1 LSERRA
7 CFSLSA
13 QENSR
18 VANFLNPKRAGA
30 ASHNAEARALMETL
44 LQDIRFG
51 FRQLMRQPGFAALA
65 IVSMALGIGANTS
78 IFSLVDTVLLRPLA
92 VKEPSQ
98 LVELYGTL
106 HNGADWS
113 LQSYPNYK
121 EYRDRNT
128 VFSGLFIYRVV
139 VSSLTVNN
147 SSQRVWG
154 YLVSGNY
161 FDVLGVK
168 PTLGRAFLPEE
179 DQTPDSH
186 PVAVISYNC
195 WQHRFGGDRAIVG
208 KTVEFNSRP
217 FAVIGVAPKGFIG
230 TEVAYD
236 PEMFIPVM
244 MAKTIEPGSTW
255 IDKRDSN
262 NLFTVG
268 RLKPGVSFAEAK
280 AALETLT
287 AKLAQDYPQNVGRG
301 IRLGKPGLF
310 IPDIANSVFAFTGVL
325 AAVGALVILLACVN
339 LASLLLAVRLAVGAS
354 RQRLVRQLLTES
366 LLISLSGGAAGVF
379 LAAAINSAVRGIH
392 LPSDVTLLFDL
403 RTDWRVL
410 SFALLLSIATGILF
424 SLIPALQSSKPQLVP
439 ALKDESSMAGFRRSR
454 LRNFLVV
461 AQISLSLVLLISAGL
476 IVRSLQAAQKMRPG
490 FNPENAVAISFDVSL
505 QGYNEERGRAFQ
517 KQVLEH
523 AQALPQIENAALTDY
538 LPLGLNYNDS
548 TIYIE
553 GTEFKGAS
561 TLPIAIPI
569 ESSPGYFDVMGIPLR
584 GRDFRDDENKKES
597 RVAIVNETFA
607 KKFFNGQDP
616 IGRRFNWH
624 GPKDPF
630 FEIVGIVPD
639 GKYNS
644 LGEDPK
650 PALYTP
656 LYRDYSGQITLVART
671 RRDPRQ
677 VLSALRAE
685 VQKLDPSISV
695 YAAKTLKE
703 HMGTSLFPARMAA
716 IALGSFGVLALILA
730 AVGIYGVMSH
740 AVAGRTREIGLR
752 IALGAQLSDVQ
763 KLILKQG
770 MVLAAIGSLC
780 GLLIAFGGAR
790 MMKSLLYG
798 VSSSD
803 PVTFTCVALLLLS
816 IALLACW
823 IPARRASRVEPMIV
837 LRAE

>member
-1 LSERRA
+1 MQNLA
-7 CFSLSA
+7 C
-13 QENSR
+13 
-18 VANFLNPKRAGA
+18 V
-30 ASHNAEARALMETL
+30 METL

-51 FRQLMRQPGFAALA
+51 FRQLVKRPGFAVLA
-65 IVSMALGIGANTS
+65 IISMALGIGANTS
-78 IFSLVDTVLLRPLA
+78 IFSLVDTALLRPLA

-106 HNGADWS
+106 HSGADWS

-121 EYRDRNT
+121 DYRDRNT
-128 VFSGLFIYRVV
+128 VLSGLFVYRVT

-168 PTLGRAFLPEE
+168 PVLGRSFLPEE
-179 DQTPDSH
+179 DQTPESH
-186 PVAVISYNC
+186 PVAIISYNC
-195 WQHRFGGDRAIVG
+195 WQRRFAADPQIVG
-208 KTVEFNSRP
+208 KSVEFNSHP
-217 FAVIGVAPKGFIG
+217 FTIIGVAPKGFIG

-244 MAKTIEPGSTW
+244 MAKTIEPGSRW
-255 IDKRDSN
+255 LEKRDSN

-280 AALETLT
+280 AELETLT
-287 AKLAQDYPQNVGRG
+287 AQLANDYPENVGRG
-301 IRLGKPGLF
+301 IRLGTPGLF
-310 IPDIANSVFAFTGVL
+310 IPEIANSVLAFAGLL

-339 LASLLLAVRLAVGAS
+339 LANLLLARATERRREIAVRLAVGAS
-354 RQRLVRQLLTES
+354 RERLVRQLLTES
-366 LLISLSGGAAGVF
+366 LLISLSGGAAGIF
-379 LAAAINSAVRGIH
+379 LASIINTAVRNIR
-392 LPSDVTLLFDL
+392 LPSDITLLFDL

-410 SFALLLSIATGILF
+410 TFALLLSISTGILF

-454 LRNFLVV
+454 LRNFLVI
-461 AQISLSLVLLISAGL
+461 AQVSLSLILLVSSGL
-476 IVRSLQAAQKMRPG
+476 IVRSLQIAQNMRPG

-505 QGYNEERGRAFQ
+505 QGYDEARGRAFQ
-517 KQVLEH
+517 KQVLEG
-523 AQALPQIENAALTDY
+523 ARALPQVEKAALTDN
-538 LPLGLNYNDS
+538 LPLGLNYNS
-548 TIYIE
+548 SSIYVE

-569 ESSPGYFDVMGIPLR
+569 ESTPGYFDAMGIPLR
-584 GRDFRDDENKKES
+584 GRDFRDDENTKES
-597 RVAIVNETFA
+597 RVAIVNETFV
-607 KKFFNGQDP
+607 KKLLNGQDP

-630 FEIVGIVPD
+630 FEIVGVVPD

-656 LYRDYSGQITLVART
+656 LYQDYTGMVTLVART
-671 RRDPRQ
+671 RADPKQVLAALRQ
-677 VLSALRAE
+677 V

-703 HMGTSLFPARMAA
+703 HLGTSLFPARMAA
-716 IALGSFGVLALILA
+716 IALASFGVLALMLA

-740 AVAGRTREIGLR
+740 VVAGRTREIGLR
-752 IALGAQLSDVQ
+752 MALGAQLSHVQ

-770 MVLAAIGSLC
+770 MLLAAIGSLG
-780 GLLIAFGGAR
+780 GLIISLGGAR
-790 MMKSLLYG
+790 LMKSMLYG
-798 VSSSD
+798 VSTSD
-803 PVTFTCVALLLLS
+803 PITFASVALLLFS
-816 IALLACW
+816 IAFLACW
-823 IPARRASRVEPMIV
+823 IPARRATRVDPIIA

>member
-1 LSERRA
+1 MHLTMQN
-7 CFSLSA
+7 L
-13 QENSR
+13 
-18 VANFLNPKRAGA
+18 
-30 ASHNAEARALMETL
+30 ARFMETL
-44 LQDIRFG
+44 LRDICFG
-51 FRQLMRQPGFAALA
+51 FRQLRMHPGFAAHA
-65 IVSMALGIGANTS
+65 IISMALGIGANTS
-78 IFSLVDTVLLRPLA
+78 IFSLVDAALLRPLA
-92 VKEPSQ
+92 VKAPSE

-106 HNGADWS
+106 HNGAEWS

-128 VFSGLFIYRVV
+128 VFSGLFVYRLV

-168 PTLGRAFLPEE
+168 PMLGRSFLPEE

-195 WQHRFGGDRAIVG
+195 WQRRFGGDPAVVG
-208 KTVEFNSRP
+208 RTFELNSRP
-217 FAVIGVAPKGFIG
+217 FVIIGVAPKGFVG

-236 PEMFIPVM
+236 PEMFVPVM
-244 MAKTIEPGSTW
+244 MAKTIEPGSRW

-268 RLKPGVSFAEAK
+268 RLKPGVSFAQAK

-287 AKLAQDYPQNVGRG
+287 AKLAQDYPENVGRG

-325 AAVGALVILLACVN
+325 AGVGALVILLACVN
-339 LASLLLAVRLAVGAS
+339 LANLLLARATERRREIAVRLAVGAS
-354 RQRLVRQLLTES
+354 QQRLVRQLLTES
-366 LLISLSGGAAGVF
+366 LLISLSGGASGVF
-379 LAAAINSAVRGIH
+379 LAAAINSAVRGIR

-410 SFALLLSIATGILF
+410 TCALFLSIATGVLF

-439 ALKDESSMAGFRRSR
+439 ALKDESSMGGFRRSR
-454 LRNFLVV
+454 LRNLLVV
-461 AQISLSLVLLISAGL
+461 AQVSLSLVLLISAGL
-476 IVRSLQAAQKMRPG
+476 LVRRLQAAQKMSPG

-505 QGYNEERGRAFQ
+505 QGYDEQRGRAFQ
-517 KQVLEH
+517 KQTLER
-523 AQALPQIENAALTDY
+523 ARALPQIENAALTDY
-538 LPLGLNYNDS
+538 LPLGLNYNDN

-561 TLPIAIPI
+561 ALPVAIPI
-569 ESSPGYFDVMGIPLR
+569 ESSPGYFDVMGMPLR
-584 GRDFRDDENKKES
+584 RRDFRDDENKKE
-597 RVAIVNETFA
+597 RRLAIVNETFA
-607 KKFFNGQDP
+607 KKFFNGQEP

-630 FEIVGIVPD
+630 FEIVGVVPD

-644 LGEDPK
+644 LGEGPK

-656 LYRDYSGQITLVART
+656 LYRDYSGAVTLVART
-671 RRDPRQ
+671 RGDPRQ
-677 VLSALRAE
+677 VLAALRGV
-685 VQKLDPSISV
+685 VQKLDPAISV
-695 YAAKTLKE
+695 YAAKTLKA
-703 HMGTSLFPARMAA
+703 HMGTSLFPARMTA
-716 IALGSFGVLALILA
+716 IALGSFGVLALVLA

-740 AVAGRTREIGLR
+740 VVAGRTREIGLR
-752 IALGAQLSDVQ
+752 MALGAQLSDVQ

-770 MVLAAIGSLC
+770 MFLAAIGSLS

-790 MMKSLLYG
+790 MMK
-798 VSSSD
+798 
-803 PVTFTCVALLLLS
+803 TLLS
-816 IALLACW
+816 CTSAFDPITCMCVTL
-823 IPARRASRVEPMIV
+823 
-837 LRAE
+837 

>member
-1 LSERRA
+1 MQNLTR
-7 CFSLSA
+7 F
-13 QENSR
+13 
-18 VANFLNPKRAGA
+18 
-30 ASHNAEARALMETL
+30 MEKL

-51 FRQLMRQPGFAALA
+51 FRQLMKQPGFAVLA
-65 IVSMALGIGANTS
+65 ITSMALGIGANTS
-78 IFSLVDTVLLRPLA
+78 IFSLVDTALLRPLA
-92 VKEPSQ
+92 VKEPSR
-98 LVELYGTL
+98 LMELYGTIN
-106 HNGADWS
+106 NGAEWS

-121 EYRDRNT
+121 DYRDRNT

-139 VSSLTVNN
+139 VSGLTVNN
-147 SSQRVWG
+147 TSQRVWG

-168 PTLGRAFLPEE
+168 PMLGRAFLPEE
-179 DQTPDSH
+179 DQTADSH

-195 WQHRFGGDRAIVG
+195 WQRRFAGDPEIVG
-208 KTVEFNSRP
+208 KSVEFNSRP
-217 FAVIGVAPKGFIG
+217 FTIIGVAPKGFIG

-255 IDKRDSN
+255 LERRDSN

-268 RLKPGVSFAEAK
+268 RLKPGVSFEQAK
-280 AALETLT
+280 AELATLT
-287 AKLAQDYPQNVGRG
+287 AQLAKDYPENVGRG
-301 IRLGKPGLF
+301 IQLGKPGLF

-325 AAVGALVILLACVN
+325 AAIGCLVILLACVN
-339 LASLLLAVRLAVGAS
+339 LANLLLARATERRREIAVRLAVGAS

-366 LLISLSGGAAGVF
+366 LLISLGGGTAGVF
-379 LAAAINSAVRGIH
+379 LAAAINTAVRNIR
-392 LPSDVTLLFDL
+392 LPSDITLLFDL

-410 SFALLLSIATGILF
+410 TFALVLSIATGILF

-439 ALKDESSMAGFRRSR
+439 ALKDESSMAGFRRSN
-454 LRNFLVV
+454 LRNLLVI
-461 AQISLSLVLLISAGL
+461 AQVGLSLVLLISAGL

-490 FNPENAVAISFDVSL
+490 FNPEKAVAISFDVSL
-505 QGYNEERGRAFQ
+505 GGYDEVRGRAFQ
-517 KQVLEH
+517 KQVLER
-523 AQALPQIENAALTDY
+523 ARALSQVEYAALTDN
-538 LPLGLNYNDS
+538 LPLGLNYNS
-548 TIYIE
+548 SSIYVE

-569 ESSPGYFDVMGIPLR
+569 ESTPGYFDAMGIPLR

-597 RVAIVNETFA
+597 RVAIVNETFV
-607 KKFFNGQDP
+607 KKLLNGQDP

-624 GPKDPF
+624 GPKDPL
-630 FEIVGIVPD
+630 FEIIGVVPD

-644 LGEDPK
+644 LGEDPR

-656 LYRDYSGQITLVART
+656 LYRDYTGMVTLVART
-671 RRDPRQ
+671 RADPRQ
-677 VLSALRAE
+677 VLGSLRTI
-685 VQKLDPSISV
+685 VQELDPSISV

-740 AVAGRTREIGLR
+740 VVAGRTREIGLR
-752 IALGAQLSDVQ
+752 MALGAQLSDVQ

-770 MVLAAIGSLC
+770 MFLAGTGSLC
-780 GLLIAFGGAR
+780 GLLLALGGTR

-798 VSSSD
+798 VSTSD
-803 PVTFTCVALLLLS
+803 PVTFSSVAFLLAG
-816 IALLACW
+816 IAFLACW
-823 IPARRASRVEPMIV
+823 VPARRASRVEPMTA

>member
-1 LSERRA
+1 
-7 CFSLSA
+7 
-13 QENSR
+13 
-18 VANFLNPKRAGA
+18 
-30 ASHNAEARALMETL
+30 METL

-51 FRQLMRQPGFAALA
+51 FRQLMKKPGFAALA
-65 IVSMALGIGANTS
+65 IISMALGIGANTS
-78 IFSLVDTVLLRPLA
+78 IFSLVDTALLRPLA
-92 VKEPSQ
+92 VKEPSR
-98 LVELYGTL
+98 LVELYGTI

-113 LQSYPNYK
+113 IQSYLNYK
-121 EYRDRNT
+121 DYRDRNT
-128 VFSGLFIYRVV
+128 VLSGLFVYRIT
-139 VSSLTVNN
+139 VSSLTVNK

-168 PTLGRAFLPEE
+168 PMLGRAFLPEE
-179 DQTPDSH
+179 DQTPDSS
-186 PVAVISYNC
+186 PVAAISYNC
-195 WQHRFGGDRAIVG
+195 WQRRFGGDPAIVG
-208 KTVEFNSRP
+208 KAVEFNSRP
-217 FAVIGVAPKGFIG
+217 FTIVGVAPKGFIG

-236 PEMFIPVM
+236 PEMFIPVT

-255 IDKRDSN
+255 LEKRAAS
-262 NLFTVG
+262 NLFAVG
-268 RLKPGVSFAEAK
+268 RLKPGVSLNEAR
-280 AALETLT
+280 AQLETLT
-287 AKLAQDYPQNVGRG
+287 AQMAKDYPENVGRG

-339 LASLLLAVRLAVGAS
+339 LASLLLTRAAERRREIAVRLAVGAS
-354 RQRLVRQLLTES
+354 RRRLVRQLLTES
-366 LLISLSGGAAGVF
+366 LLISLSGGAAGIL
-379 LAAAINSAVRGIH
+379 LAAVINNAVRGIR

-410 SFALLLSIATGILF
+410 TFALVLSIATGILF

-461 AQISLSLVLLISAGL
+461 VQVSLSLVLLISAGL
-476 IVRSLQAAQKMRPG
+476 IVRSLYAAQKMRPG

-505 QGYNEERGRAFQ
+505 QGYNEDRGRAFQ
-517 KQVLEH
+517 HQVLER

-538 LPLGLNYNDS
+538 LPLGLNYNDN

-553 GTEFKGAS
+553 GTEFKGRS
-561 TLPIAIPI
+561 MLPSAIPI

-597 RVAIVNETFA
+597 RFAIVNETFA

-616 IGRRFNWH
+616 IGRRFSWR
-624 GPKDPF
+624 GPEDPF
-630 FEIVGIVPD
+630 FEIVGVVPA

-650 PALYTP
+650 PAVYTP
-656 LYRDYSGQITLVART
+656 LYQDYSGTVTLVART
-671 RRDPRQ
+671 RGDSRQ
-677 VLSALRAE
+677 VLAALRGV
-685 VQKLDPSISV
+685 VQELDPTISV
-695 YAAKTLKE
+695 YAAKTLHE

-740 AVAGRTREIGLR
+740 VVAGRTREIGLR
-752 IALGAQLSDVQ
+752 MALGAQLSDVQ

-770 MVLAAIGSLC
+770 MLLAAIGSLF
-780 GLLIAFGGAR
+780 GLVIAFGGAR

-798 VSSSD
+798 VSASD
-803 PVTFTCVALLLLS
+803 PITFTCVALILLN

-823 IPARRASRVEPMIV
+823 IPARRASRVEPMIA
-837 LRAE
+837 LRSE

>member
-1 LSERRA
+1 M
-7 CFSLSA
+7 
-13 QENSR
+13 EN
-18 VANFLNPKRAGA
+18 
-30 ASHNAEARALMETL
+30 L

-51 FRQLMRQPGFAALA
+51 FRQLIKRPGFAALA
-65 IVSMALGIGANTS
+65 IISMALGIGANTS
-78 IFSLVDTVLLRPLA
+78 IFSLVDTALLRPLA
-92 VKEPSQ
+92 VKEPSR
-98 LVELYGTL
+98 LVELYGTI
-106 HNGADWS
+106 HNGAEWS
-113 LQSYPNYK
+113 LESYPNYK

-128 VFSGLFIYRVV
+128 VFSGLFVYRVV

-168 PTLGRAFLPEE
+168 PLLGRTFLPEE

-186 PVAVISYNC
+186 PVAVLSYSC
-195 WQHRFGGDRAIVG
+195 WQHRFGGDTAIVG

-217 FAVIGVAPKGFIG
+217 FTVIGVAPKGFIG

-255 IDKRDSN
+255 LDRRDSS

-268 RLKPGVSFAEAK
+268 RLKPGISFDQAK
-280 AALETLT
+280 AELETLT
-287 AKLAQDYPQNVGRG
+287 AQQAKDHPENVGRG

-310 IPDIANSVFAFTGVL
+310 IPDIANSVFAFTGLL
-325 AAVGALVILLACVN
+325 AAVGALVLLLACVN
-339 LASLLLAVRLAVGAS
+339 LANLLLARATDRRREIAVRLAIGAS
-354 RQRLVRQLLTES
+354 RGRLVRQLVTES
-366 LLISLSGGAAGVF
+366 ILISLSGGAVGVV
-379 LAAAINSAVRGIH
+379 LAATINRAVRGIH

-410 SFALLLSIATGILF
+410 TFALLLSIATGILF

-461 AQISLSLVLLISAGL
+461 AQVSLSLILLISAGL

-505 QGYNEERGRAFQ
+505 QGYDEVRGRAFQ
-517 KQVLEH
+517 KQVLQH
-523 AQALPQIENAALTDY
+523 AQALPQIEKAALTDY

-548 TIYIE
+548 SIYIE

-561 TLPIAIPI
+561 NLPIAIPM
-569 ESSPGYFDVMGIPLR
+569 ESTPGYFDVMGIPLR

-597 RVAIVNETFA
+597 RLAIVNETFV
-607 KKFFNGQDP
+607 KKFLNGQDP

-624 GPKDPF
+624 GPSDPF
-630 FEIVGIVPD
+630 FEIVGVVPA

-644 LGEDPK
+644 LGEEPK

-656 LYRDYSGQITLVART
+656 LYRDYSGTVTLVART
-671 RRDPRQ
+671 RGDPRQ
-677 VLSALRAE
+677 VLNALRAE

-695 YAAKTLKE
+695 YAAKTLQE

-740 AVAGRTREIGLR
+740 VVAGRTREIGLR
-752 IALGAQLSDVQ
+752 MALGAQLSDVR

-770 MVLAAIGSLC
+770 MLLAAIGSVA
-780 GLLIAFGGAR
+780 GLLLAFSGAR
-790 MMKSLLYG
+790 LMKSLLYG
-798 VSSSD
+798 VSTSD
-803 PVTFTCVALLLLS
+803 PITFTGVVLLLLG

-823 IPARRASRVEPMIV
+823 VPARRASRVEPMIA

>member
-1 LSERRA
+1 
-7 CFSLSA
+7 
-13 QENSR
+13 
-18 VANFLNPKRAGA
+18 
-30 ASHNAEARALMETL
+30 METL

-51 FRQLMRQPGFAALA
+51 FRQLMKQPGFAALA
-65 IVSMALGIGANTS
+65 IISMALGIGANTS
-78 IFSLVDTVLLRPLA
+78 IFSLADTALLRPLA

-98 LVELYGTL
+98 LVELYGTI
-106 HNGADWS
+106 HNGAEWS

-121 EYRDRNT
+121 EYRDRNS
-128 VFSGLFIYRVV
+128 VLSGLFVYRVV
-139 VSSLTVNN
+139 VAGLTVDN
-147 SSQRVWG
+147 SSERVWG

-168 PTLGRAFLPEE
+168 PVLGRAFLPEE

-186 PVAVISYNC
+186 PVAMISYNC
-195 WQHRFGGDRAIVG
+195 WQHRFGGDPHVVG
-208 KTVEFNSRP
+208 KTVQFNSRP
-217 FAVIGVAPKGFIG
+217 FTVIGVAPKGFIG

-236 PEMFIPVM
+236 PQMFIPVM
-244 MAKTIEPGSTW
+244 MARTIEPGSTW
-255 IDKRDSN
+255 LDRRDSN

-268 RLKPGVSFAEAK
+268 RLKPGVSLGEAR

-287 AKLAQDYPQNVGRG
+287 AKLAQDYPENVGRG

-339 LASLLLAVRLAVGAS
+339 LASLLLARATERRREIAVRLAVGAS
-354 RQRLVRQLLTES
+354 RKRLVRQLLTES
-366 LLISLSGGAAGVF
+366 LLISLSGGVAGVF
-379 LAAAINSAVRGIH
+379 LAALINRAVRGIR

-410 SFALLLSIATGILF
+410 TFALLLSIATGVLF

-454 LRNFLVV
+454 LRNFLVI
-461 AQISLSLVLLISAGL
+461 AQVTLSLVLLISAGL

-517 KQVLEH
+517 KQVLER
-523 AQALPQIENAALTDY
+523 AKALPQVESAALTDN

-561 TLPIAIPI
+561 SLPIAIPI

-584 GRDFRDDENKKES
+584 GRDFRDDENKKDS

-630 FEIVGIVPD
+630 FEIVGLVPA

-656 LYRDYSGQITLVART
+656 LYRDYTGMVTVVART
-671 RRDPRQ
+671 RGDPQQ
-677 VLSALRAE
+677 VLNALRNE
-685 VQKLDPSISV
+685 VHKLDPSISV
-695 YAAKTLKE
+695 HASKTLKE
-703 HMGTSLFPARMAA
+703 HLGISLFPARMAA
-716 IALGSFGVLALILA
+716 MALGSFGVLALVLA

-740 AVAGRTREIGLR
+740 VVAGRTREIGLR
-752 IALGAQLSDVQ
+752 MALGAQLSDVQ

-770 MVLAAIGSLC
+770 MLLAAIGSIC
-780 GLLIAFGGAR
+780 GLVIAFGGAR

-803 PVTFTCVALLLLS
+803 PITFTCVALILLG

-823 IPARRASRVEPMIV
+823 IPARRASRVEPMIA
-837 LRAE
+837 LRTE

>member
-1 LSERRA
+1 MQD
-7 CFSLSA
+7 F
-13 QENSR
+13 
-18 VANFLNPKRAGA
+18 
-30 ASHNAEARALMETL
+30 ALMETL

-51 FRQLMRQPGFAALA
+51 FRQLMKQPGFAVLA
-65 IVSMALGIGANTS
+65 IISMALGIGANTS
-78 IFSLVDTVLLRPLA
+78 IFSLVDTALLRPLA
-92 VKEPSQ
+92 VQEPSQ

-106 HNGADWS
+106 HNGSDWS
-113 LQSYPNYK
+113 LQSYLNYK

-128 VFSGLFIYRVV
+128 VFSGLFVYRVT
-139 VSSLTVNN
+139 VSSLTLNK

-168 PTLGRAFLPEE
+168 PMLGRSFLPEE

-195 WQHRFGGDRAIVG
+195 WQRRFGGDAQIVG
-208 KTVEFNSRP
+208 KMAEFNSRT
-217 FAVIGVAPKGFIG
+217 FTVIGVGPKGFIG

-236 PEMFIPVM
+236 PEVFIPVM
-244 MAKTIEPGSTW
+244 MAKTIEPGSRW
-255 IDKRDSN
+255 LDKRDSN

-268 RLKPGVSFAEAK
+268 RLKPGVSIAQAK
-280 AALETLT
+280 AELETLT
-287 AKLAQDYPQNVGRG
+287 AKLAQDYPENVGRG

-310 IPDIANSVFAFTGVL
+310 IPDIANSVFAFTGML

-339 LASLLLAVRLAVGAS
+339 LANLLLARATERRREIAVRLAVGAS
-354 RQRLVRQLLTES
+354 RRRLVRQLLTES
-366 LLISLSGGAAGVF
+366 LLISLSGGMAGVF
-379 LAAAINSAVRGIH
+379 LSAAINSAVRGIR

-410 SFALLLSIATGILF
+410 TFALILSIATGILF

-439 ALKDESSMAGFRRSR
+439 ALKDESAMGGFRRSR
-454 LRNFLVV
+454 LRNFLVI
-461 AQISLSLVLLISAGL
+461 AQVSLSLILLISAGL

-517 KQVLEH
+517 KRVLEH
-523 AQALPQIENAALTDY
+523 ARELPRIENVALTDY

-553 GTEFKGAS
+553 GTEFKGSS

-597 RVAIVNETFA
+597 RFAIVNQTFV

-616 IGRRFNWH
+616 VGRRFNWH

-630 FEIVGIVPD
+630 FQIVGVVPD

-650 PALYTP
+650 PAVYTP
-656 LYRDYSGQITLVART
+656 LYQDYSGTVTLVART
-671 RRDPRQ
+671 RSDPRQ
-677 VLSALRAE
+677 ALEALRGV

-703 HMGTSLFPARMAA
+703 HLGTSLFPARMAA
-716 IALGSFGVLALILA
+716 IAIGSFGVLALILA
-730 AVGIYGVMSH
+730 GVGIYGVMSH
-740 AVAGRTREIGLR
+740 VVARRTREIGLR
-752 IALGAQLSDVQ
+752 MALGAQLSDVER
-763 KLILKQG
+763 LILKQG
-770 MVLAAIGSLC
+770 MLLAAIGSAF
-780 GLLIAFGGAR
+780 GMVIAFGGAR

-798 VSSSD
+798 VSASD
-803 PVTFTCVALLLLS
+803 PITFTFVALLLLG

-823 IPARRASRVEPMIV
+823 IPARRASRIEPMIA

>member
-1 LSERRA
+1 MQNL
-7 CFSLSA
+7 
-13 QENSR
+13 
-18 VANFLNPKRAGA
+18 
-30 ASHNAEARALMETL
+30 ARLMETL

-51 FRQLMRQPGFAALA
+51 FRQLMKQRGFAALA
-65 IVSMALGIGANTS
+65 IISMALGIGANTS

-121 EYRDRNT
+121 DYRDRNT
-128 VFSGLFIYRVV
+128 VLSGLFVYRVV

-168 PTLGRAFLPEE
+168 PMLGRAFLPEE

-195 WQHRFGGDRAIVG
+195 WQHRFGGDPAIVG
-208 KTVEFNSRP
+208 KRVEFNSRP
-217 FAVIGVAPKGFIG
+217 FAIIGVAPKGFIG

-244 MAKTIEPGSTW
+244 MATAIEPGSRW
-255 IDKRDSN
+255 LERRDNS

-268 RLKPGVSFAEAK
+268 RLKPGVSEAQAK
-280 AALETLT
+280 AELETIT
-287 AKLAQDYPQNVGRG
+287 AQMAKDYPENVGRG

-310 IPDIANSVFAFTGVL
+310 IPDIENSVFAFTGVL
-325 AAVGALVILLACVN
+325 AAVGALVLLLACVN
-339 LASLLLAVRLAVGAS
+339 LASLLLTRATERRKEIALRLAIGAS

-366 LLISLSGGAAGVF
+366 ILISLSGGAAGVM
-379 LAAAINSAVRGIH
+379 LAAFINSAVRGIR
-392 LPSDVTLLFDL
+392 LPSDITLLFDL
-403 RTDWRVL
+403 RTDWRAL
-410 SFALLLSIATGILF
+410 TFALVLSIATGILF
-424 SLIPALQSSKPQLVP
+424 SLIPALQSSNPQLVP

-454 LRNFLVV
+454 LRNGLVV
-461 AQISLSLVLLISAGL
+461 AQVSLSLVLLISAGL

-517 KQVLEH
+517 KQVLER
-523 AQALPQIENAALTDY
+523 ARALPQIENAALTDN
-538 LPLGLNYNDS
+538 LPLGLNYNDN

-553 GTEFKGAS
+553 GSEFKGAS
-561 TLPIAIPI
+561 TLPIAIPFG
-569 ESSPGYFDVMGIPLR
+569 SSPGYFDVMGIPLR
-584 GRDFRDDENKKES
+584 GRDFRDDENKLEH

-607 KKFFNGQDP
+607 KKFLNGADP

-624 GPKDPF
+624 GPDDPF
-630 FEIVGIVPD
+630 FEIVGVVPA

-650 PALYTP
+650 PAVYTP
-656 LYRDYSGQITLVART
+656 LYRDYNGGVTLVART
-671 RRDPRQ
+671 HGDPRA
-677 VLSALRAE
+677 VLNDLRKLVHE
-685 VQKLDPSISV
+685 LDPSVSV
-695 YAAKTLKE
+695 YSMKTLRQ

-740 AVAGRTREIGLR
+740 VVAGRTREIGLR
-752 IALGAQLSDVQ
+752 MALGAQLSDVQ

-770 MVLAAIGSLC
+770 MFLAAIGSLG
-780 GLLIAFGGAR
+780 GLMVALGGAR

-803 PVTFTCVALLLLS
+803 PITFACVALLLLNV
-816 IALLACW
+816 ALLACW
-823 IPARRASRVEPMIV
+823 IPARRASRVEPMIA